1 YHVQRDKIEVI
12 YNPVDLVYIDKAKE
26 EAIDD
31 EYASIFST
39 NRKVIVTA
47 GRLVKEKD
55 QQTLLRA
62 FQQVVAKVDCN
73 LVLLGEVEL
82 EHNLKTLAKELNIED
97 YVYFI
102 GFQQNP
108 YKYFYQADV

>member
-1 YHVQRDKIEVI
+1 I
-12 YNPVDLVYIDKAKE
+12 YNPVDLAYIDKAKE

-31 EYASIFST
+31 EYASIFLT

-62 FQQVVAKVDCN
+62 FQQVVAKVDCK
-73 LVLLGEVEL
+73 LVFLGEGEL
-82 EHNLKTLAKELNIED
+82 EHKLKKLDKVLNIE
-97 YVYFI
+97 YNVFFI
-102 GFQQNP
+102 GFHKNT
-108 YKYFYQADV
+108 